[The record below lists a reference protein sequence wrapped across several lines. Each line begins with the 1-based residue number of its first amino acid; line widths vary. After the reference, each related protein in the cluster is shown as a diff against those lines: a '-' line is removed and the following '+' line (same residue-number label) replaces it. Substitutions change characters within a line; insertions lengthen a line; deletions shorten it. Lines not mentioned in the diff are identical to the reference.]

1 MATMLDVSRKAGVAV
16 STVSRVLNGTAKIS
30 QATRDTVFKAIEE
43 LNYRPNVL
51 AQSLSKQQTNTIGLV
66 TTSGVINSQYIL
78 QLIEKFQKIAAEN
91 GKFVLISQA
100 DGQPNGAIR
109 SILAL
114 VDRRCD
120 AILYCHSSLL
130 EQDVNEE
137 ILSDLIDKI
146 SVPLVV
152 MNCQLP
158 KHPNHCVWLDNVK
171 SASLPIEYLL
181 QQGHKRIAYIAG
193 PLHEKTSKARVCGY
207 QQSLNKFDIE
217 LDPLLLIEAE
227 RGYQG
232 GYEACKRLLQRT
244 TDFTAICCFHDQM
257 AIGVVKALHES
268 NLPDPNSIV
277 LFGLDNEDILD
288 FFQPSINSVS
298 QPTHELVSRAIEL
311 LTAHLNN
318 SPLPDSKGNCFS
330 GTLALRESGAT

>member
-1 MATMLDVSRKAGVAV
+1 MATMLDVSRKAGVSV

-51 AQSLSKQQTNTIGLV
+51 AQSLSTQQTNTIGLV
-66 TTSGVINSQYIL
+66 MTSGVINSPYLL
-78 QLIEKFQKIAAEN
+78 QLIEKCQEIAAEN
-91 GKFVLISQA
+91 GKFLLISQA
-100 DGQPNGAIR
+100 NGESNCAID

-120 AILYCHSSLL
+120 AILYCHSSFL
-130 EQDVNEE
+130 ENDVNED

-152 MNCQLP
+152 MNCQLS
-158 KHPNHCVWLDNVK
+158 KHPNHCVWLDNVQ

-181 QQGHKRIAYIAG
+181 QQGHKRIAYIAA
-193 PLHEKTSKARVCGY
+193 PLHQKTSKARVCGY
-207 QQSLNKFDIE
+207 QQSLNKFDID
-217 LDPLLLIEAE
+217 LDPLLLIETE

-257 AIGVVKALHES
+257 AVGVAKALHES
-268 NLPDPNSIV
+268 SLPNPTDIV
-277 LFGLDNEDILD
+277 LFGIDNEDILD
-288 FFQPSINSVS
+288 FLKPGINSVS

-318 SPLPDSKGNCFS
+318 TPLPNSKDNCFS
-330 GTLALRESGAT
+330 GTLILRE